1 MKMSV
6 DQIEKVKNKWK
17 YISEWR
23 SKSFASDYT
32 IYSDSEMN
40 VAFESR
46 EVKGSVIILEL
57 DSNNSDAE
65 QDLPDE

>member
-23 SKSFASDYT
+23 SKSFAYT
-32 IYSDSEMN
+32 INSDSEMN

-46 EVKGSVIILEL
+46 EVKGSVIISEL